1 MANFFDQFDQA
12 ATAAPAGKNFFDQF
26 DQPPAEP
33 VSANNVAR
41 SAATGVMIGGGLLN
55 KLDAATNAVLAP
67 VVEPFMKK
75 GPDSINDEPGST
87 WEERLGNRYRK
98 SFDIQEGMD
107 KKFAADHPVLDTVAK
122 IGGGVAATIPLAGT
136 TTGAKILGLTGETLP
151 LQIRNGVL
159 SGAALGG
166 ADAAV
171 RGEDWK
177 TGALTGGAVGGV
189 VPAVAQGVGKV
200 ASSVMNKLRPEP
212 VIPQNTVRIGSTDI
226 PLSESQVTGSPAA
239 SAEEQILLRG
249 GRGDKALEVAQG
261 AQDLQEQRI
270 NQAKDE
276 VGATL
281 DPSGNNAATTP
292 QIAGERVAGELGQ
305 AEQARQAVRALQDGS
320 LDFERENIGT
330 GLDPSRQRIST
341 TPDQAGEVVANAAR
355 QQATQATALADQQ
368 AELLARNREAT
379 RLNLAGGPIADDAH
393 HAAEIISDSAQQA
406 AEAARARTTAAY
418 NAMRDEPGEFNPA
431 AFNRMGQSIRQRLSA
446 GDNPVHVN
454 PTTTPMAAQA
464 LRELDQNIS
473 GINRAAPQQTLRLA
487 DGRIV
492 PAPRPITGTT
502 IDEAR
507 KNLVIM
513 ASDARAASLRTGN
526 QSDVRAM
533 RRVIDAFEG
542 HVSDAVNAGA
552 FSGNGQRLL
561 QLQNTARG
569 LHSAYRQTFTSQGGG
584 DKVGKVIEEIVGR
597 RGIDPAPTPRVAQ
610 VMYGSE
616 AKPGGAQAV
625 QVAQRLRNI
634 FGENS
639 PQWGAYKQGL
649 FSHVTENAAGRAPGE
664 IADRINSFLGDTH
677 SRALAQVA
685 FNPEER
691 LALQQYAQHARS
703 RVPEARAATDKVG
716 QALERI
722 VGEGGQPATPNG
734 VADTL
739 FGKSGIGDQEISAK
753 LAQHVRDTHGQN
765 SPEFSA
771 VRQGMWHS
779 LTQAPGGKLDLNPG
793 KIADRIAEH
802 VNGRGKSTADVLFS
816 PGEKKQMLDYAGKL
830 RASAPKDGDEV
841 DKVVARITGR
851 DGGLPASPTEV
862 ADFLY
867 GRSGAGDK
875 GISVKLAQRLKRQLS
890 PDGWT
895 SVRQGM
901 WTKLTEPAE
910 GRLDWGPQKIAERMH
925 EFLNGNGAPLS
936 HVLFSP
942 EERGLMKKLAGVY
955 KQMIPVK
962 GTTNPSGTA
971 PMLAKIANGA
981 RHTLLPLLGFTH
993 GGIPGAAVA
1002 YGMDKAFNALGNAK
1016 AARNATKLFYGKQP
1030 DRFAS
1035 LPSAIARKASA
1046 AARGLTPEL
1055 TD

>member
-1 MANFFDQFDQA
+1 MAEQA
-12 ATAAPAGKNFFDQF
+12 LSIIDHQVGGARFPNA
-26 DQPPAEP
+26 AEP
-33 VSANNVAR
+33 NRPLVRNENGSVGPAPRPLTPTSVEEVRKQLVGLASNAR
-41 SAATGVMIGGGLLN
+41 SAAVRSGV
-55 KLDAATNAVLAP
+55 
-67 VVEPFMKK
+67 
-75 GPDSINDEPGST
+75 
-87 WEERLGNRYRK
+87 
-98 SFDIQEGMD
+98 Q
-107 KKFAADHPVLDTVAK
+107 AD
-122 IGGGVAATIPLAGT
+122 
-136 TTGAKILGLTGETLP
+136 
-151 LQIRNGVL
+151 R
-159 SGAALGG
+159 
-166 ADAAV
+166 
-171 RGEDWK
+171 
-177 TGALTGGAVGGV
+177 
-189 VPAVAQGVGKV
+189 
-200 ASSVMNKLRPEP
+200 
-212 VIPQNTVRIGSTDI
+212 
-226 PLSESQVTGSPAA
+226 
-239 SAEEQILLRG
+239 
-249 GRGDKALEVAQG
+249 
-261 AQDLQEQRI
+261 
-270 NQAKDE
+270 
-276 VGATL
+276 
-281 DPSGNNAATTP
+281 
-292 QIAGERVAGELGQ
+292 
-305 AEQARQAVRALQDGS
+305 
-320 LDFERENIGT
+320 
-330 GLDPSRQRIST
+330 
-341 TPDQAGEVVANAAR
+341 
-355 QQATQATALADQQ
+355 
-368 AELLARNREAT
+368 
-379 RLNLAGGPIADDAH
+379 
-393 HAAEIISDSAQQA
+393 
-406 AEAARARTTAAY
+406 
-418 NAMRDEPGEFNPA
+418 
-431 AFNRMGQSIRQRLSA
+431 
-446 GDNPVHVN
+446 
-454 PTTTPMAAQA
+454 
-464 LRELDQNIS
+464 
-473 GINRAAPQQTLRLA
+473 
-487 DGRIV
+487 
-492 PAPRPITGTT
+492 
-502 IDEAR
+502 
-507 KNLVIM
+507 
-513 ASDARAASLRTGN
+513 
-526 QSDVRAM
+526 RAM
-533 RRVIDAFEG
+533 RGVINAFDN
-542 HVSDAVNAGA
+542 HVRDVVGAGR
-552 FSGNGQRLL
+552 FSGDGPAFLN
-561 QLQNTARG
+561 QLRTARG
-569 LHSAYRQTFTSQGGG
+569 LHSDYRGTFTSQGGG
-584 DKVGKVIEEIVGR
+584 DKVGRALEEIIGR
-597 RGIDPAPTPRVAQ
+597 DGVDPAPAPRVAQ
-610 VMYGSE
+610 VIYGSE

-703 RVPEARAATDKVG
+703 QVPEARAATDKVG

-753 LAQHVRDTHGQN
+753 LARHVRDTHGQN

-779 LTQAPGGKLDLNPG
+779 LTEAPGGKLDLNPG

-816 PGEKKQMLDYAGKL
+816 PAEKKQMLDYAGKL

-901 WTKLTEPAE
+901 WTKLVEPAE

-942 EERGLMKKLAGVY
+942 EERGLMKKLAGTY

-993 GGIPGAAVA
+993 GGVPGAAVA
-1002 YGMDKAFNALGNAK
+1002 YGMDKALNALGNAK

-1030 DRFAS
+1030 DKFAS
-1035 LPSAIARKASA
+1035 LPTAIARKASA
-1046 AARGLTPEL
+1046 AARGLTSEL